1 MVKDIEIITLIP
13 PKERTEDQ
21 KKKLRNMKSKHKK
34 LEKDFQHL
42 DTLLK
47 QKPKTA
53 AEKKAAYRQKQT
65 AETREKVR
73 AADRARKA
81 TEEVRAADRT
91 RKATEE
97 ARAANRAGMA
107 AHRAGLDDETME
119 EVRAAD
125 RTRKATEEARA
136 TNRAGM
142 AAHRAGLD
150 DETME
155 EVRAADR
162 ARKATEEARA
172 ANRAGMAA
180 HRARMDD
187 ETMEE
192 VRAANR
198 AGMAAH
204 RAGLDDETM
213 EEVRAADRARKT
225 NKRNKR
231 SVQPRDGLRAKE
243 VMTGTLIV
251 PYIGDTED
259 GIGKMNVECPYCKA
273 LKFKNETPSMC
284 CNNGK
289 IQLQPFPKPPPQIL
303 KLFRPDL
310 FVDGDEAMSKVFLK
324 YIRPLNNALCLSSLR
339 ANYQIFKNYN
349 PTVIIQGQVHQY
361 AGPLQA
367 REGETPVFAQIY
379 VQDPSLEMTTRF
391 ANLTVPASITAQEK
405 SKLRT
410 LLQKLQDTL
419 RESNPFVRDFCQIIS
434 IPDDQLSNCQLVI
447 SAKARPQGEHE
458 RRYNPQVF
466 ISPISLLN
474 CQLMFRCVL
483 RRSVC

>member
-1 MVKDIEIITLIP
+1 MQSCDEDLPTPEYVPVRGRQRDPEESTSIDEIGHILTCEESNFIELVKEIEKITLIP

-73 AADRARKA
+73 AANRAR
-81 TEEVRAADRT
+81 
-91 RKATEE
+91 
-97 ARAANRAGMA
+97 MA

-119 EVRAAD
+119 EVRA
-125 RTRKATEEARA
+125 E
-136 TNRAGM
+136 
-142 AAHRAGLD
+142 
-150 DETME
+150 
-155 EVRAADR
+155 DR

-172 ANRAGMAA
+172 ANRERMAT
-180 HRARMDD
+180 D
-187 ETMEE
+187 EA
-192 VRAANR
+192 RAATR
-198 AGMAAH
+198 ERMAT
-204 RAGLDDETM
+204 DEA
-213 EEVRAADRARKT
+213 RAADRARKT

-259 GIGKMNVECPYCKA
+259 GIGKMDVECPYCKA

-310 FVDGDEAMSKVFLK
+310 FVDGDEAISKVFLK

-410 LLQKLQDTL
+410 LLQELQDTL

-434 IPDDQLSNCQLVI
+434 IPDDQLTNCQLVI

-458 RRYNPQVF
+458 RRYNPQVL
-466 ISPISLLN
+466 ISPISLLH

>member
-73 AADRARKA
+73 AADR
-81 TEEVRAADRT
+81 T

-125 RTRKATEEARA
+125 RTRKATDEA
-136 TNRAGM
+136 
-142 AAHRAGLD
+142 
-150 DETME
+150 
-155 EVRAADR
+155 
-162 ARKATEEARA
+162 
-172 ANRAGMAA
+172 
-180 HRARMDD
+180 
-187 ETMEE
+187 
-192 VRAANR
+192 
-198 AGMAAH
+198 
-204 RAGLDDETM
+204 
-213 EEVRAADRARKT
+213 RAADRARKT

-259 GIGKMNVECPYCKA
+259 GIGKMDVECPYCKA

-310 FVDGDEAMSKVFLK
+310 FVDGDEAISKVFLK

-410 LLQKLQDTL
+410 LLQELQDTL
-419 RESNPFVRDFCQIIS
+419 RESNLFVQDFCQIIS
-434 IPDDQLSNCQLVI
+434 IPDDQLTNCQLVI

>member
-1 MVKDIEIITLIP
+1 
-13 PKERTEDQ
+13 
-21 KKKLRNMKSKHKK
+21 
-34 LEKDFQHL
+34 
-42 DTLLK
+42 
-47 QKPKTA
+47 
-53 AEKKAAYRQKQT
+53 
-65 AETREKVR
+65 
-73 AADRARKA
+73 
-81 TEEVRAADRT
+81 
-91 RKATEE
+91 
-97 ARAANRAGMA
+97 
-107 AHRAGLDDETME
+107 ME
-119 EVRAAD
+119 EVRA
-125 RTRKATEEARA
+125 E
-136 TNRAGM
+136 
-142 AAHRAGLD
+142 
-150 DETME
+150 
-155 EVRAADR
+155 DR

-172 ANRAGMAA
+172 ADQ
-180 HRARMDD
+180 ARKA
-187 ETMEE
+187 T
-192 VRAANR
+192 
-198 AGMAAH
+198 H

-259 GIGKMNVECPYCKA
+259 GIGKMDVECPYCKA

-410 LLQKLQDTL
+410 LLQKLQETL
-419 RESNPFVRDFCQIIS
+419 RKSNPFVRDFCQIIS
-434 IPDDQLSNCQLVI
+434 IQDDQLSNCQLVI

>member
-1 MVKDIEIITLIP
+1 MATIRADM
-13 PKERTEDQ
+13 ED
-21 KKKLRNMKSKHKK
+21 
-34 LEKDFQHL
+34 
-42 DTLLK
+42 
-47 QKPKTA
+47 
-53 AEKKAAYRQKQT
+53 
-65 AETREKVR
+65 ETR
-73 AADRARKA
+73 
-81 TEEVRAADRT
+81 EEVRARDLT
-91 RKATEE
+91 
-97 ARAANRAGMA
+97 
-107 AHRAGLDDETME
+107 
-119 EVRAAD
+119 
-125 RTRKATEEARA
+125 
-136 TNRAGM
+136 
-142 AAHRAGLD
+142 
-150 DETME
+150 
-155 EVRAADR
+155 
-162 ARKATEEARA
+162 
-172 ANRAGMAA
+172 
-180 HRARMDD
+180 
-187 ETMEE
+187 
-192 VRAANR
+192 
-198 AGMAAH
+198 
-204 RAGLDDETM
+204 
-213 EEVRAADRARKT
+213 RKT

-231 SVQPRDGLRAKE
+231 SVQPSDGLRAKE
-243 VMTGTLIV
+243 VIAGTLIV

-259 GIGKMNVECPYCKA
+259 GIGKMDIECSYCKA

-289 IQLQPFPKPPPQIL
+289 IQLHPFPKPPPQIL

-310 FVDGDEAMSKVFLK
+310 YVDGNDAMSKVFLK
-324 YIRPLNNALCLSSLR
+324 YIWPLNNALCLSSLR

-349 PTVIIQGQVHQY
+349 PTVIKQGQVHQY
-361 AGPLQA
+361 SGPLQA

-410 LLQKLQDTL
+410 LLQKLQETL

-466 ISPISLLN
+466 ISLISLLN

>member
-1 MVKDIEIITLIP
+1 M
-13 PKERTEDQ
+13 
-21 KKKLRNMKSKHKK
+21 
-34 LEKDFQHL
+34 
-42 DTLLK
+42 
-47 QKPKTA
+47 
-53 AEKKAAYRQKQT
+53 
-65 AETREKVR
+65 
-73 AADRARKA
+73 
-81 TEEVRAADRT
+81 EEV
-91 RKATEE
+91 
-97 ARAANRAGMA
+97 RAANRAGMA
-107 AHRAGLDDETME
+107 AYRAGLDDETME
-119 EVRAAD
+119 EVRAAN
-125 RTRKATEEARA
+125 RARMATDEARA
-136 TNRAGM
+136 ATRERM
-142 AAHRAGLD
+142 AT
-150 DETME
+150 DEA
-155 EVRAADR
+155 RAADR

-172 ANRAGMAA
+172 A
-180 HRARMDD
+180 
-187 ETMEE
+187 
-192 VRAANR
+192 
-198 AGMAAH
+198 
-204 RAGLDDETM
+204 
-213 EEVRAADRARKT
+213 DRARKT
-225 NKRNKR
+225 NKRYKR
-231 SVQPRDGLRAKE
+231 SIQPRDGLRAKE

-259 GIGKMNVECPYCKA
+259 GIGKMDVECPYRKA

-310 FVDGDEAMSKVFLK
+310 FVDGDEAISKVFLK

-410 LLQKLQDTL
+410 LLQELQDTL

-434 IPDDQLSNCQLVI
+434 IPDDQLTNCQLVI

-458 RRYNPQVF
+458 RRYNPQVL
-466 ISPISLLN
+466 ISPISLLH